1 MTELAAGRARA
12 PKAFGA
18 GPKIGA
24 SATVDL
30 VVRESDCASAL
41 QLSDDPRDN
50 FPAVFATT
58 RMIALMELA
67 GARLLHSLLQPG
79 EMSVGAHVDVSH
91 TAATPIGAKVSA
103 TATYRGHD
111 GKLFLFEVVAQDP
124 VGEIGRGT
132 HKRAIVNCDRMLAGA
147 ARRGGF

>member
-1 MTELAAGRARA
+1 MTE
-12 PKAFGA
+12 PQ
-18 GPKIGA
+18 IGA

-30 VVRESDCASAL
+30 IVRESDCASAL

-67 GARLLHSLLQPG
+67 GARLLHPLLQPG
-79 EMSVGAHVDVSH
+79 EMSVGSHVDVSH

-103 TATYRGHD
+103 TATYRGRD
-111 GKLFLFEVVAQDP
+111 GKLFLFDAVAHDP
-124 VGEIGRGT
+124 AGEIGRGT
-132 HKRAIVNCDRMLAGA
+132 HKRAIVSRDRLIAGA
-147 ARRGGF
+147 VKRR